1 MDKEQIDALLQ
12 EIINRYDNASEE
24 MLGLLVKAR
33 KDIKAWK
40 ENGMSGDMPHQD
52 FLGERGILK
61 DGMVVIEVALSEDH
75 VQETDPQEEIDPA
88 LRTAFDDALALLHNQ
103 RFHSARNAFKALKEK
118 IDPDSPLATEVTEK
132 QVEAGRKLAAQIVPL
147 IDKAKKYDRNKP
159 GDLEQRRSLWEAVT
173 EIDPENQTAMQAL
186 ESLQQEGSRLR
197 LQKEKEAILQAM
209 QRAFDARN
217 LPDVNTQLGAI
228 EALAEANTSIDL
240 QSELDDAVK
249 TANEQR
255 AKLREILGVA
265 STLSVQGNTRE
276 GYKQVREF
284 LMAGVGVMVDAA
296 GFLGQANAEVQT
308 IELVK
313 VTQSRFI
320 SSLLDLA
327 QQRRTLADEQQRE
340 TPALAK
346 KTLENTLELLD
357 DDLLTDEDRQEL
369 KDTRQNIEKELAE
382 VEERIRRFEQARI
395 LVLKTNEAGVSFEE
409 KLRLY
414 REAKEIYPE
423 YRNLDNYIDDTQDA
437 LAAQLAG
444 RVKDKLTQIRLDL
457 GRDEFEKA
465 LIGVTEVRRQVHEEV
480 PQPKPGSE
488 LQRVLDELQQL
499 EQEIITADGQ
509 YHAMMKLLA
518 EVDQLL
524 DQYGEK
530 QDASLLAEVRQRLDS
545 LPSSQA
551 QHTQVRQRRLRLT
564 NTQGDQEN
572 WRQGMEAYRI
582 REWADAQTF
591 LRQVAD
597 SPKSANRVEAE
608 RLAKRS
614 QAAQYVQ
621 EAREAELE
629 RNWRR
634 AIDRYKEAYRLFDE
648 NGSDDQTNLLHD
660 DCRDKL
666 DSLKPLEENDQRV
679 RNVIAQAESLVREGL
694 QSVQVRRS
702 LLERVE
708 PVTQFKRAVEK
719 LLEVR
724 QQDTTL
730 TAELER
736 TLREAREAWRKT
748 YLEGMTQATRSRDVP
763 ILQRAVQRGEE
774 LQAQNLLYEDG
785 DKKLLQ
791 QLQEQ
796 LLDTEF
802 ANLQAERTPD
812 PAKVEENRRKRW
824 EIASPKTDELYAQFQ
839 QAMEQRVLLQ
849 LSDERNKSIEAA
861 LQHLKGEM
869 RRPEL
874 YQSERIFREFIHLCW
889 ETTNW
894 QDARKQGESLKYR
907 AHVTQAAQKSLVWVG
922 LTQAADLL
930 AQGSLPSF
938 RAELEGMKGVGQKFP
953 EMAFLIEDEETW
965 LIEWRLEKLVRD
977 AQAASTG
984 QDEQQLIKA
993 AQLFAEAHELNG
1005 EDVRVQSGLINLGQ
1019 KLNSSLEIYAGQ
1031 AKNLN
1036 IRKSLPES
1044 IRRAEDLAFILQSI
1058 QKVQGVLNLKA
1069 ETVEALEDGREQIQN
1084 KLTPWKKV
1092 QAQIDRLDK
1101 AKADYLSYPEPLR
1114 PDGSGGWR
1122 VRDLVDQMTPLTQI
1136 AQGDRELIQLINTRR
1151 EQLTELDTKAEE
1163 LNGQAYALAQAI
1175 QNEAFD
1181 EVLGAANR
1189 LEILWHRYQPEG
1201 FSGLDILIRHR
1212 YPYTE
1217 KELRQLRE
1225 HKEEARTQK
1234 ANLEEWQNWA
1244 ERVTKAYAEVKAVGS
1259 RIDKELDDLRQ
1270 DAPLDEIKKS
1280 CEQVLEKT
1288 AEFDEA
1294 LGRKPQTNPMSQK
1307 AAQARDRV
1315 VESWRGEVLDNP
1327 KSYQN
1332 HASELL
1338 TQIEKDLAGFAQ
1350 PLKQLRSAMNLLDSQ
1365 IQQHEESKSKRFGK
1379 TKPFPAAQLRNAT
1392 DRLKACQDIDPSH
1405 DEVVAFNKRL
1415 RQIRERYGV
1424 N

>member
-1 MDKEQIDALLQ
+1 MDKKQVDTLLY
-12 EIINRYDNASEE
+12 EMSELYDNASSE
-24 MLGLLVKAR
+24 MVDTLQKVR
-33 KDIKAWK
+33 KEIKAWK
-40 ENGMSGDMPHQD
+40 ENGMAGDMPHQD
-52 FLGERGILK
+52 LLAEWGILK
-61 DGMVVIEVALSEDH
+61 DGLVIV
-75 VQETDPQEEIDPA
+75 ETDLAGTQVEEIASLEEIDPA
-88 LRTAFDDALALLHNQ
+88 LRAAFDDALALLHNR
-103 RFHSARNAFKALKEK
+103 RFHSARNAFKALTEK
-118 IDPDSPLATEVTEK
+118 LDPNSPLAAEVTEK
-132 QVEAGRKLAAQIVPL
+132 QEEAGRKLAAQVSPL
-147 IDKAKKYDRNKP
+147 IDKAQKYDRNKP

-173 EIDPENQTAMQAL
+173 EIDPDNQTARQAL

-197 LQKEKEAILQAM
+197 IQKEQEELLQAM

-217 LPDVNTQLGAI
+217 LPDANTQLGAL
-228 EALAEANTSIDL
+228 EALAEANTFIDL
-240 QSELDDAVK
+240 QAELDDAVK
-249 TANEQR
+249 TASEQR
-255 AKLREILGVA
+255 AKLREILGAA

-276 GYKQVREF
+276 GYKQAREF
-284 LMAGVGVMVDAA
+284 LTAGVGVMVDAA
-296 GFLGQANAEVQT
+296 GFLGPANAEVKT
-308 IELVK
+308 LELVK

-320 SSLLDLA
+320 ASLIDLT
-327 QQRRTLADEQQRE
+327 QQRRVLAEEQQRE

-346 KTLENTLELLD
+346 KTLENTLDLLD

-369 KDTRQNIEKELAE
+369 EDTRQNIESELTQ
-382 VEERIRRFEQARI
+382 VEERIRHYEQART
-395 LVLKTNEAGVSFEE
+395 LVLKANEAGVSFEE

-414 REAKEIYPE
+414 REAKEAYPE
-423 YRNLDNYIDDTQDA
+423 YRNLDNYIEDTQDA

-444 RVKDKLTQIRLDL
+444 RIKDKLTSIRLDL

-465 LIGVTEVRRQVHEEV
+465 LDGVKVVRLQVYEEV

-509 YHAMMKLLA
+509 YHAMMKLLL
-518 EVDQLL
+518 EVDDLL
-524 DQYGEK
+524 EQYGEK
-530 QDASLLAEVRQRLDS
+530 QDANLLAEVRQRLDS
-545 LPSSQA
+545 LPGSQA
-551 QHTQVRQRRLRLT
+551 QHSQVRQRRLRLT

-597 SPKSANRVEAE
+597 SPKAANRVEAE
-608 RLAKRS
+608 RLGRRA
-614 QAAQYVQ
+614 QAALYVA
-621 EAREAELE
+621 EARQAELE

-634 AIDRYKEAYRLFDE
+634 AIDHYKEAYRLFDE

-666 DSLKPLEENDQRV
+666 DSLKPLEENDQQV
-679 RNVIAQAESLVREGL
+679 RHVIAQAESLVREGL

-748 YLEGMTQATRSRDVP
+748 YLEGMTQATRSRDVH

-774 LQAQNLLYEDG
+774 LQAQNLLYEDN

-796 LLDTEF
+796 LLDTEY
-802 ANLQAERTPD
+802 ANLQVEKVPD
-812 PAKVEENRRKRW
+812 PARVEENRRKRW
-824 EIASPKTDELYAQFQ
+824 EIANPKTDELYAQFQ
-839 QAMEQRVLLQ
+839 IAMEQRVLLQ
-849 LSDERNKSIEAA
+849 LSEEQSKSNEAA

-874 YQSERIFREFIHLCW
+874 YQSERLFREFMHLCW
-889 ETTNW
+889 ETANW
-894 QDARKQGESLKYR
+894 QEARKQGEGLKYR
-907 AHVTQAAQKSLVWVG
+907 AHVVQAEQKSIVWVG
-922 LTQAADLL
+922 LTQAAMLL

-938 RAELEGMKGVGQKFP
+938 RAELNGLSSIGQKFP
-953 EMAFLIEDEETW
+953 QMTFLIEDEEQW
-965 LIEWRLEKLVRD
+965 LIEWRLEKLLRE
-977 AQAASTG
+977 AQVAGGS

-993 AQLFAEAHELNG
+993 AQLFAEAHELRE
-1005 EDVRVQSGLINLGQ
+1005 EDVRVQTGLINLGQ

-1036 IRKSLPES
+1036 IRKSLAES

-1058 QKVQGVLNLKA
+1058 QKVQGVLNLKP
-1069 ETVEALEDGREQIQN
+1069 ETVEALEDGREHIQN
-1084 KLTPWKKV
+1084 KLTPWKKT
-1092 QAQIDRLDK
+1092 QAQFDRLEK
-1101 AKADYLSYPEPLR
+1101 AKTDYLTYPEPLR

-1163 LNGQAYALAQAI
+1163 LNGQAHALAQAI
-1175 QNEAFD
+1175 QSEAFD

-1189 LEILWHRYQPEG
+1189 LEILWHRYQPDG

-1244 ERVTKAYAEVKAVGS
+1244 ERVTKTYAEVKAVGS
-1259 RIDKELDDLRQ
+1259 RIDKDLADLRQ
-1270 DAPLDEIKKS
+1270 DAPLDEIKRS
-1280 CEQVLEKT
+1280 CDQVLEKT
-1288 AEFDEA
+1288 AEFEAA
-1294 LGRKPQTNPMSQK
+1294 LGQAPHTNPMSQK

-1315 VESWRGEVLDNP
+1315 AETWRGEVLDNP
-1327 KSYQN
+1327 KSFQN

-1338 TQIEKDLAGFAQ
+1338 TQIEKDLANFAQ

-1365 IQQHEESKSKRFGK
+1365 IQQHEDSKSKRFGK
-1379 TKPFPAAQLRNAT
+1379 TRPFPTAQLRNAT
-1392 DRLKACQDIDPSH
+1392 ERLKTCQEIDPSH
-1405 DEVVAFNKRL
+1405 DEVVVFNKRL

-1424 N
+1424 S